1 MELQKVVRCLK
12 KAGRYF
18 VSVLVE
24 VPEIKNTNANYTEGI
39 GIDLGIKYLA
49 VVSTGKT
56 YKNINKSSKVK
67 KLEKKLKREQRR
79 LSKKY
84 GKQKEKR

>member
-1 MELQKVVRCLK
+1 MYQ

-24 VPEIKNTNANYTEGI
+24 VPEIRNTNANYTEGI

-49 VVSTGKT
+49 VVSTGNT

-79 LSKKY
+79 LSRKYEVKK
-84 GKQKEKR
+84 EER